1 MSYEE
6 QQAYLIRKLRDFT
19 NPDTNKVTYYYEKVS
34 TARPA
39 SPASRGVSPTYPS
52 GHTAEVAARSAS
64 PAADEHGGISDLPIR
79 PHY

>member
-34 TARPA
+34 
-39 SPASRGVSPTYPS
+39 
-52 GHTAEVAARSAS
+52 AARSAS
-64 PAADEHGGISDLPIR
+64 PAADELGSISDLPIR
-79 PHY
+79 RHRWRCSPLRPAPRQAS